1 MRVFNFL
8 IFFYSLFSL
17 GQNSFTVPDSLSN
30 LKYKEDQFYIG
41 TNYILLKGDNDLVQQ
56 NDFSSQVYFGFLRD
70 FSINK
75 RGNFALAIGL
85 GPSYTQ
91 FQSNI
96 DFKTGSILSQTFN
109 TVQYMSL
116 NLPLEIRWRS
126 SDPKTFSFWRIYLG
140 TQIQYNFISDKIGA
154 LKKFTSVSTLN
165 LGYNT
170 WNFSIGYDLYPRLKE
185 FESIQ
190 STKLKILTIG
200 LIFYIF

>member
-1 MRVFNFL
+1 MD
-8 IFFYSLFSL
+8 
-17 GQNSFTVPDSLSN
+17 SFAEIVGITKLAKPRIE
-30 LKYKEDQFYIG
+30 KI
-41 TNYILLKGDNDLVQQ
+41 
-56 NDFSSQVYFGFLRD
+56 
-70 FSINK
+70 K
-75 RGNFALAIGL
+75 RIAAH
-85 GPSYTQ
+85 TQ
-91 FQSNI
+91 I
-96 DFKTGSILSQTFN
+96 K
-109 TVQYMSL
+109 SL

-126 SDPKTFSFWRIYLG
+126 SDPKSFSFWRIYLG

>member
-8 IFFYSLFSL
+8 IFFYSLLSL

-126 SDPKTFSFWRIYLG
+126 SDPKSFSFWRIYLG

-165 LGYNT
+165 LVYNT

-190 STKLKILTIG
+190 SSKLKILTIG